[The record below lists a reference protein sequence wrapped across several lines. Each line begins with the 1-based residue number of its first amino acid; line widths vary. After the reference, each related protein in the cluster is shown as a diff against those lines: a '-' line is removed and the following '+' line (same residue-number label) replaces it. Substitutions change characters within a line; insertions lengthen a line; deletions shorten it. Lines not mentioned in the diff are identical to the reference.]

1 LLKRFEAQLGVGAR
15 ASERV
20 GRRHT
25 LQGGT
30 LIPELSRGRHKC
42 FAATKRACLHLLD
55 EGGAL
60 ASKPRPR
67 APRFPETPPGLP
79 LTMGRASPHTARPR

>member
-1 LLKRFEAQLGVGAR
+1 MLKRFEAQLGVGAR

-60 ASKPRPR
+60 ASKPLSLSR
-67 APRFPETPPGLP
+67 RFTATPTGPP
-79 LTMGRASPHTARPR
+79 LTMGRASPHPARPR